1 MDREVQSSQTSANGQ
16 DAPSLVSLVHSLD
29 GVLIVGLA
37 LAQFWMTVRWYPL
50 MFQQEFAWGYSGYMK
65 VVSSLVATAV
75 LVVSALLSVKIW
87 RLLTS
92 YAWACAACACCVAG
106 TVLVGCG
113 EIWLGDGLIWSVSTG
128 VLTGVGSSMLLLSW
142 MKACSQ
148 RSSILNISLAFL
160 LAVVLLFVLSQ
171 VNIAFEASPMR
182 DLTLGVVSVAASVVL
197 LLAGRKGGTVVPP
210 TCHALKDVAGI
221 LGKYLGKVCLGAF
234 LVGLSNEIVR
244 IVYYE
249 SLASLSASDSSY
261 AIVVLVLVAANA
273 GIAWH
278 ISSRQASSFYF
289 LCRMAV
295 ILCIAGTLL
304 IPYMDAQGP
313 LLFTLS
319 KAGRQCLQLLLW
331 MMVFTLSTH
340 RRISSVVLFGGIF
353 GAWDLGLF
361 AGYVFHGAIYAT
373 EALSGMPVLGIVS
386 ITATLLLA
394 VAYVFMFSEKDS
406 DRLFGF
412 TEESPARIRAFS
424 RGCSYLVQ
432 KGSLT
437 KREEEVFF
445 LLAKGASVSHIEKK
459 LYISSSTVATHMRHI
474 YQKLDIHSRTELY
487 DLVEQ
492 ALASLSVEDSSLK
505 GAASKSGTFKTSPRK
520 GNSA

>member
-1 MDREVQSSQTSANGQ
+1 MI
-16 DAPSLVSLVHSLD
+16 SLVRSLD
-29 GVLIVGLA
+29 GMLIVGLA
-37 LAQFWMTVRWYPL
+37 LAHVWMTVRWYP
-50 MFQQEFAWGYSGYMK
+50 MAFQQDFALGYSEYTK
-65 VVSSLVATAV
+65 VVSSLVATVV
-75 LVVSALLSVKIW
+75 LVVSALLSAKIW
-87 RLLTS
+87 HALTGCV
-92 YAWACAACACCVAG
+92 WVCVACACCVAG
-106 TVLVGCG
+106 PVLVGFG
-113 EIWLGDGLIWSVSTG
+113 EVWAGDGFAWVLTNG

-160 LAVVLLFVLSQ
+160 LAVFVLFVLSQ
-171 VNIAFEASPMR
+171 INLSPDVSSLHASAFGAV
-182 DLTLGVVSVAASVVL
+182 LVVVSAAL
-197 LLAGRKGGTVVPP
+197 LLAGRKGGAVVPP
-210 TCHALKDVAGI
+210 TCHSVKDIAGI

-234 LVGLSNEIVR
+234 LVGLSNELVR
-244 IVYYE
+244 IMYEVYE
-249 SLASLSASDSSY
+249 GSFAFPSVSGSSY
-261 AIVVLVLVAANA
+261 AIVVLVLVAANV

-289 LCRMAV
+289 LCRMSI

-313 LLFTLS
+313 LLFALS

-331 MMVFTLSTH
+331 LMVFTLSVH
-340 RRISSVVLFGGIF
+340 RRISSAVLFGGVF

-361 AGYVFHGAIYAT
+361 AGYVFHRAIGEAG
-373 EALSGMPVLGIVS
+373 ALSGVSVLGIVS
-386 ITATLLLA
+386 VVATLLLA
-394 VAYVFMFSEKDS
+394 AAYVFLFSEKDS

-412 TEESPARIRAFS
+412 TEESSTRVRAFS
-424 RGCSYLVQ
+424 RSCSYLAQ

-474 YQKLDIHSRTELY
+474 YQKLGIHSRTELY

-492 ALASLSVEDSSLK
+492 TLVSFFSNSSK
-505 GAASKSGTFKTSPRK
+505 
-520 GNSA
+520 